1 MYKPDSNYRKQES
14 GNDIKDL
21 KNNQGTS
28 RIISFIKDKGSM
40 VGFNNRL
47 DIVERELMGKKNKE
61 IIQNVSKE
69 DNTR

>member
-47 DIVERELMGKKNKE
+47 DIVERELMGNKNKE
-61 IIQNVSKE
+61 IIQNVSKK